1 MSFISPQ
8 LITADD
14 DQRAPKANAPRA
26 EFFRVLRLVW
36 PYRWMLVLGILCSI
50 LFAGLQTASLSAVFP
65 VFKILLEDEGLAG
78 WSHRMIAADRLGVE
92 LEQPVATE
100 GKQPPTATSI
110 RVVRASKD
118 AVSDQLKH
126 DTRFRAAGGQSVDVL
141 LEQIARAPEGAQ
153 VPVIIE
159 AEGKKV
165 EATLQPRAPSS
176 ETRMLRWVLGLVPA
190 TLLDQ
195 KMRMLVTILVVM
207 VLASLVGNLCRYLGE
222 VMVSR
227 GVLCSL
233 LDLRETLYDR
243 TLQLPMTF
251 FAGQPTSDVVTRFVQ
266 DMQEIQRG
274 LLTLFG
280 KAIREPIR
288 AVFILALALSMDW
301 QITVTMTLVA
311 PLVVLIF
318 WGIGRR
324 VKKANRKL
332 LIAYGV
338 MIDALSTS
346 LQNLRVVKA
355 YTAEE
360 IEARRLEK
368 VDETMFRQQVKL
380 AKLDAAISPGIEAL
394 AVVAGSIV
402 AVWLAGRVLNNE
414 LEPSKFMALGVV
426 LSMLFDPLRKL
437 TDVYV
442 RIQRSTAGAER
453 IFQVIDAIPE
463 SAREGAGRTLPPIQR
478 GIEYKNVGFTYP
490 NAPTPALQE
499 INLTIARG
507 ETVAIVGPNGCGKT
521 TLVSMLPRFFDPQ
534 HGQVAIDGVDIRDA
548 SLRSLRGQIGLVS
561 QEAVIFA
568 GTPIENIAYGA
579 ETPDVARAE
588 DAARRAFADE
598 FIRKLDGGFE
608 SQIGERGTT
617 LSGGQRQRLAI
628 ARAIYRD
635 APILIFDEATSQIDT
650 ESELKIQTALR
661 EFSKGR
667 TTIIIAHRLSTIQF
681 ASRIVVMEAG
691 RIVDSGPHRELL
703 ARCPL
708 YRTLCETQ
716 IIQE

>member
-1 MSFISPQ
+1 MSFITPQ
-8 LITADD
+8 LIAADD
-14 DQRAPKANAPRA
+14 EQRAPAARAPRA

-36 PYRWMLVLGILCSI
+36 PYRGKLLLGILCSI
-50 LFAGLQTASLSAVFP
+50 LFAGLQTAGLSAVFP
-65 VFKILLEDEGLAG
+65 VFKILLEEEGLKG
-78 WSHRMIAADRLGVE
+78 WAHRMIAADRLGVE
-92 LEQPVATE
+92 LEQPAT
-100 GKQPPTATSI
+100 TDRI
-110 RVVRASKD
+110 RVIRAKKQAVAPELQPDVRLSGPVAGQTVRGLLEEIVRAPD
-118 AVSDQLKH
+118 GA
-126 DTRFRAAGGQSVDVL
+126 F
-141 LEQIARAPEGAQ
+141 IPAQ
-153 VPVIIE
+153 VE
-159 AEGKKV
+159 WEGSKIDV
-165 EATLQPRAPSS
+165 TLHPRAPSR
-176 ETRMLRWVLGLVPA
+176 ETRLLRAVLSLVPD
-190 TLLDQ
+190 TLLDR
-195 KMRMLVTILVVM
+195 KMKMLLIILAVM
-207 VLASLVGNLCRYLGE
+207 VSASLIGNFCRYLGE

-233 LDLRETLYDR
+233 LDLREMLYGR
-243 TLQLPMTF
+243 TLQLPMAF

-301 QITVTMTLVA
+301 KITLTMTLVA

-332 LIAYGV
+332 LIAYGT

-360 IEARRLEK
+360 IEARRLEQ
-368 VDETMFRQQVKL
+368 VDRTMFRQQVKL
-380 AKLDAAISPGIEAL
+380 ARLDAAISPGIEAL
-394 AVVAGSIV
+394 AVVAGSLV

-453 IFQVIDAIPE
+453 IFQVVDAPPE
-463 SAREGAGRTLPPIQR
+463 AVRAGGGRELPPITRSIEFR
-478 GIEYKNVGFTYP
+478 GVGFTYP
-490 NAPTPALQE
+490 NAPTPALHD
-499 INLTIARG
+499 ICLTIVRG

-521 TLVSMLPRFFDPQ
+521 TLVSLIPRFFDPQ
-534 HGQVAIDGVDIRDA
+534 TGEIAIDGVNLRDA
-548 SLRSLRGQIGLVS
+548 NLRGLRRQIGLVS

-568 GTPIENIAYGA
+568 GTPIDNIAYGEA
-579 ETPDVARAE
+579 QPDIQRVE

-598 FIRKLDGGFE
+598 FIRQLDGGY
-608 SQIGERGTT
+608 QARIGERGTT

-628 ARAIYRD
+628 ARAIYRN
-635 APILIFDEATSQIDT
+635 APILIFDEATSQIDS

-661 EFSKGR
+661 EFSRER

-681 ASRIVVMEAG
+681 AARIVVMDAG
-691 RIVDSGPHRELL
+691 RIIDSGAHRDLL
-703 ARCPL
+703 TRCPL

-716 IIQE
+716 IVQDQHA